1 MAWICTS
8 SRQDRKVTRAQEGV
22 RLMAA
27 VSQVQGLRSPENQL
41 LPRRGHHEM
50 WTWTHLSAES
60 QQTLPTCSVPRQQVG
75 HT

>member
-1 MAWICTS
+1 MAQICMS
-8 SRQDRKVTRAQEGV
+8 SLQDRKATHAQEGD
-22 RLMAA
+22 RMTAA

-41 LPRRGHHEM
+41 LPHCGHHEM
-50 WTWTHLSAES
+50 WTCMHLSTES